1 MKHILGISGLLIA
14 VFLFTG
20 LLEPNFLTAYNLQNT
35 LRWTGSVWHYQHRG
49 GLCHHHW
56 RH

>member
-35 LRWTGSVWHYQHRG
+35 L
-49 GLCHHHW
+49 
-56 RH
+56 